1 MLYHYRSTC
10 YTLHCDVS
18 FISPASRLS
27 VLIFNSSRTCL
38 GMPSH
43 GVPQRA
49 VQVVEQY
56 CTCLQDPIIAQDYPV
71 MAKCGGCDAAC
82 LVSMTGDA
90 GVDPMSSNVILALQ
104 NMMEAASRCGHLP
117 ARICTSGRVPCICA
131 LYSKSRC

>member
-1 MLYHYRSTC
+1 MLH
-10 YTLHCDVS
+10 
-18 FISPASRLS
+18 PAFECVFPTSRLS
-27 VLIFNSSRTCL
+27 VLISNSSRTCT

-56 CTCLQDPIIAQDYPV
+56 CTCLQDPIIAQDYSA
-71 MAKCGGCDAAC
+71 MAECGGYDAAC